1 MITWFIWGNGYAP
14 MSETTSPC
22 SPSSSRTSRR
32 TPSSG
37 DSSFSRNP
45 VTSPYHFSGHSLL
58 RTSRTVSPCS
68 TSAATTGVGLSYGTY
83 SQPSAPQARRTRPST
98 FFGRSGAAQDGQ
110 NFISG
115 IAGNPSVAKGH
126 SQCQIRT
133 VPPRLFTFDVFG
145 TIVDWRSGL
154 RKALASRLLP
164 DTQFDRLI
172 DVQGEIEQGPFR
184 RYAEILAESL
194 VRVLGISPSD
204 AERIGADA
212 GKWPLFPDSAAALA
226 RLRRIAPCAATTN
239 SDRAHGEDVQRALG
253 FRLD

>member
-1 MITWFIWGNGYAP
+1 M
-14 MSETTSPC
+14 
-22 SPSSSRTSRR
+22 
-32 TPSSG
+32 
-37 DSSFSRNP
+37 
-45 VTSPYHFSGHSLL
+45 
-58 RTSRTVSPCS
+58 
-68 TSAATTGVGLSYGTY
+68 
-83 SQPSAPQARRTRPST
+83 
-98 FFGRSGAAQDGQ
+98 
-110 NFISG
+110 
-115 IAGNPSVAKGH
+115 
-126 SQCQIRT
+126 
-133 VPPRLFTFDVFG
+133 PPRLFTFDVFG

-184 RYAEILAESL
+184 RYAEIVAESL

-253 FRLD
+253 FRLDGWVCAEDVQAYKPDPRIWQAAAERLHVAPGRGWWHVSAYADYDLRTATGLGLTRVFVERPHRRPGEADHVVPDLAALADLVEGD